1 MTAAIF
7 SRVLASLTL
16 LERQAAHRLQK
27 SSSSRRLAMVSST
40 DIAVLLA
47 VAFWPWMH
55 LLLAM
60 LIFLFVVHGGGRSLG
75 FDAWLRRKVPAKRKA
90 NR

>member
-1 MTAAIF
+1 M
-7 SRVLASLTL
+7 LGASAEAKRWRGLYGSPS
-16 LERQAAHRLQK
+16 ER
-27 SSSSRRLAMVSST
+27 
-40 DIAVLLA
+40 
-47 VAFWPWMH
+47 PWMH

-75 FDAWLRRKVPAKRKA
+75 FDAWLRRKVPAKREA